1 LSKAWEPAD
10 IFGELIGIAAGVIIG
25 EDDES
30 EVGPAVARGIVAMH
44 LSTAKA

>member
-1 LSKAWEPAD
+1 MEPAD

-30 EVGPAVARGIVAMH
+30 EVAAQQSPAA
-44 LSTAKA
+44 LSLCI